1 MNLDDLQRE
10 LIKVRT
16 EYLYLQATEPDDIE
30 NLKFLKARIEAIER
44 AITKQKN
51 EL

>member
-10 LIKVRT
+10 LSKVRA
-16 EYLYLQATEPDDIE
+16 EYLYLQATDPDDTE
-30 NLKFLKARIEAIER
+30 NLRFLKARIEAIEK